1 MSIEIERAEA
11 ITWIRI
17 QLAQHG
23 LSLSHLQAAG
33 CFSEPPPATLPGV
46 VRYRNAH
53 GQGWDGRAAMPDW
66 LQRAVNAG
74 QTVEHFRVPVAEAT
88 GRAGKG
94 SSHCDEPGGSAKGRS
109 GGAREEVGVMRGW
122 RNR

>member
-17 QLAQHG
+17 QMAQHG
-23 LSLSHLQAAG
+23 LSLSDLQAAG
-33 CFSEPPPATLPGV
+33 CFAELPPPPTPGAV

-53 GQGWDGRAAMPDW
+53 GQGWDGRGAMPDW

-74 QTVEHFRVPVAEAT
+74 QTVEHFRV
-88 GRAGKG
+88 
-94 SSHCDEPGGSAKGRS
+94 
-109 GGAREEVGVMRGW
+109 
-122 RNR
+122 

>member
-17 QLAQHG
+17 QMAQHG
-23 LSLSHLQAAG
+23 LSLADLQAAG
-33 CFSEPPPATLPGV
+33 CFAESPPPPTPGA

-53 GQGWDGRAAMPDW
+53 GQGWDGRGAMPDL

-74 QTVEHFRVPVAEAT
+74 QTVEHFRVLIAES
-88 GRAGKG
+88 R
-94 SSHCDEPGGSAKGRS
+94 
-109 GGAREEVGVMRGW
+109 GAP
-122 RNR
+122 

>member
-17 QLAQHG
+17 QMAQHG
-23 LSLSHLQAAG
+23 LTLTQLQAAG
-33 CFSEPPPATLPGV
+33 CFTEPAPATLPGA

-53 GQGWDGRAAMPDW
+53 GQGWDGHGTMPDW

-74 QTVEHFRVPVAEAT
+74 QSVKHFRV
-88 GRAGKG
+88 G
-94 SSHCDEPGGSAKGRS
+94 
-109 GGAREEVGVMRGW
+109 
-122 RNR
+122 